1 MKITQPRLKMP
12 ALALYVSDG
21 STAWRP
27 AGATRHAARL
37 LVESNEGDRFLRN
50 IDVPCVFAIAKR
62 RKCEHVVAKR
72 ICQELTQKPEYPK
85 E

>member
-1 MKITQPRLKMP
+1 LKITQPRLKMP

-50 IDVPCVFAIAKR
+50 IDVPVFSQL
-62 RKCEHVVAKR
+62 RKDESVSMLRQSESVR
-72 ICQELTQKPEYPK
+72 S
-85 E
+85 